1 MIDLAKYEDALINL
15 GGQYF
20 VKDIQYVPDLMSWTK
35 ETDQGLEEPYSAMKL
50 IANPDNTLSMMMQRE
65 ISDDML
71 NGVVKNL
78 GIRWS
83 LRDNVT
89 DIESK
94 LDSIKKRLVYCY
106 LKERARSMKDVG
118 GNDQVEDQWAINEMN
133 ILGYFEE

>member
-20 VKDIQYVPDLMSWTK
+20 VKDIQYVPDLMSWAK

-65 ISDDML
+65 ITDDML
-71 NGVVKNL
+71 IGVVKNL

-94 LDSIKKRLVYCY
+94 LDSVKKRLVYCY

-133 ILGYFEE
+133 VLGYFEE

>member
-1 MIDLAKYEDALINL
+1 MIDLKKYEDDLRNL

-20 VKDIQYVPDLMSWTK
+20 VRDIQYVPDLMSWAK
-35 ETDQGLEEPYSAMKL
+35 ETDRDLEEPYSAMKL
-50 IANPDNTLSMMMQRE
+50 IVNPDNTLSMMLQTE
-65 ISDDML
+65 ITDDML
-71 NGVVKNL
+71 NGVVRNL

-94 LDSIKKRLVYCY
+94 LDSVKKRLVYCY

-118 GNDQVEDQWAINEMN
+118 GTDQVEDQWAINEMN